1 MSLSPTFHYEQ
12 KTSETW
18 IVRMSLHG
26 TFIFPTLINVDIASE
41 CERIASAL
49 GRVENLG
56 EIGERQQ
63 TVIHLVGLDTAAVYH
78 WV

>member
-1 MSLSPTFHYEQ
+1 MERFFS
-12 KTSETW
+12 
-18 IVRMSLHG
+18 
-26 TFIFPTLINVDIASE
+26 TLINVDIAFE
-41 CERIASAL
+41 CERIANAL

>member
-1 MSLSPTFHYEQ
+1 MERL
-12 KTSETW
+12 
-18 IVRMSLHG
+18 L
-26 TFIFPTLINVDIASE
+26 FPTLINVDIAFE
-41 CERIASAL
+41 CERIANAL

-56 EIGERQQ
+56 EIVERQQ